1 VANQDQTDGDAI
13 KSDNVTPA
21 VAPLSTPAMSRRRF
35 AGLGAS
41 GVILTL
47 ASQPAMAN
55 SVMCTSLS
63 AAGSAVHSRSTTAL
77 ACHGCLPVYYQ
88 NAANWGGCGVDPNAM
103 FKSYF
108 STTGL
113 GKALIPYTLLQVL
126 KGDFA
131 IRSVTGEVTY
141 PTISP
146 DPNEVAKHVIA
157 TGLNVLSRRVS
168 FLTLESVLAM
178 WAEYAATSHY
188 RPMAGAQP
196 WSGATLTAHLRERM
210 S

>member
-1 VANQDQTDGDAI
+1 VANQDLADGEAI
-13 KSDNVTPA
+13 KSDDVTPA
-21 VAPLSTPAMSRRRF
+21 AVTLAPAGLSRRRF

-63 AAGSAVHSRSTTAL
+63 AAGSAVHSRATTTL
-77 ACHGCLPVYYQ
+77 VCHGCLPVYYH
-88 NAANWGGCGVDPNAM
+88 NAANWSGCGVDPNAM

-131 IRSVTGEVTY
+131 IRSVTGMVTT
-141 PTISP
+141 PATNP
-146 DPNEVAKHVIA
+146 DPNEVAKYIIA

-168 FLTLESVLAM
+168 FFTLESVLAM
-178 WAEYAATSHY
+178 WSEYAATSHY
-188 RPMAGAQP
+188 LPTAGAQK
-196 WSGATLTAHLRERM
+196 WDGATLTRHLKERM